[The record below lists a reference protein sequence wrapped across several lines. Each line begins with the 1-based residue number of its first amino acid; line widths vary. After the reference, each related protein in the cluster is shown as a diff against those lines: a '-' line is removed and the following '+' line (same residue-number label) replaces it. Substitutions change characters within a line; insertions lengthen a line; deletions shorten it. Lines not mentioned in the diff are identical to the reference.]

1 MATSKQQQPAG
12 VSEHPISIYAKLN
25 AVDLSKKIE
34 KKANQDYLSWANAWN
49 LLKHQYPTAQ
59 RIIYESPHT
68 GLNYFTDGRT
78 GYVKV
83 GIVIEGL
90 EHIDMLPIMDFR
102 NNSIPVEKITSQDVN
117 KSVQRSTAKAIAMHG
132 LGIQLWMGEESS
144 PLQTPAAK
152 TGTPA
157 KKFGLDEGDGNW
169 EKVKSYVSMN
179 RMSMTFE
186 AIMSNLKNKYN
197 VKPEIEAI
205 LSEIYT
211 SVD

>member
-1 MATSKQQQPAG
+1 MATSKQQPVG
-12 VSEHPISIYAKLN
+12 VSEHPASIYSKLN

-34 KKANQDYLSWANAWN
+34 KKANLDYLSWANAWN
-49 LLKHQYPTAQ
+49 LLKHEYPTAQ

-83 GIVIEGL
+83 GIVINGL

-102 NNSIPVEKITSQDVN
+102 NNSIPIEKITSQDVN
-117 KSVQRSTAKAIAMHG
+117 KSIQRSTAKAIAMHG
-132 LGIQLWMGEESS
+132 LGIQLWIGED
-144 PLQTPAAK
+144 LATTPSNEVKAVAPTK
-152 TGTPA
+152 
-157 KKFGLDEGDGNW
+157 LSLEEGDKNW
-169 EKVKSYVSMN
+169 QKVKSYVSMN

-186 AIMSNLKNKYN
+186 TIISNLKNKYN
-197 VKPEIEAI
+197 VKPETEAI
-205 LSEIYT
+205 LNGIYT